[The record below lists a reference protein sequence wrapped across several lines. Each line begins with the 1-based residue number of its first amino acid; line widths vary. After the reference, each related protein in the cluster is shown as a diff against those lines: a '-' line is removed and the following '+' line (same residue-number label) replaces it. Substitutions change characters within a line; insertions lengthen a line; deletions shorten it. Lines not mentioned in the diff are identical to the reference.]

1 MPRFLALLIMLC
13 AATAHAQTFTGEV
26 AKACVPK
33 GEIWSADHEHENVT
47 ERWPREAA
55 KLKGVPLNVAREKDR
70 LRLALDGGKTVELQD
85 CPYGDTGQ
93 QYLFERYDQSGP
105 FYVLTT
111 LEYEDHYYS
120 LVMRQTGKLVKVFGL
135 PVWASDRS
143 KFLSVA
149 CVLHPEVRGELTIYT
164 PATDGIA
171 KEAAFELPCV
181 EQTCAAR
188 WEGAGWISVSCRPWE
203 DDKASDKKKSS
214 DFVLIRGNDGWR
226 KFGR

>member
-1 MPRFLALLIMLC
+1 MLRYLLLAVAVLL
-13 AATAHAQTFTGEV
+13 AFPASAQTLTGEA

-33 GEIWSADHEHENVT
+33 GQIWSADHESENVT

-55 KLKGVPLNVAREKDR
+55 KLKGVQLNVAREKDR
-70 LRLALDGGKTVELQD
+70 LRLPVDGGKTVELQD
-85 CPYGDTGQ
+85 CPYGDTGR
-93 QYLFERYDQSGP
+93 QYLFERYDQAGP

-120 LVMRQTGKLVKVFGL
+120 LAMRQTGKLVKVFGL

-188 WEGAGWISVSCRPWE
+188 WEGAAWISVSCRPRE
-203 DDKASDKKKSS
+203 DDMADKKKNS

>member
-1 MPRFLALLIMLC
+1 MPRVLALLIFLC
-13 AATAHAQTFTGEV
+13 AATGHAQTLTGEA

-33 GEIWSADHEHENVT
+33 GEIWSADHESENVT
-47 ERWPREAA
+47 ERWPREAI
-55 KLKGVPLNVAREKDR
+55 KLKGVPLNVSREKDR
-70 LRLALDGGKTVELQD
+70 LLLAVDGGETVELQD
-85 CPYGDTGQ
+85 CPYGDTGR

-120 LVMRQTGKLVKVFGL
+120 LAMRQTGKLVKVFGL

-149 CVLHPEVRGELTIYT
+149 CVLHPEVRGELTIYA
-164 PATDGIA
+164 PAADGIA

-188 WEGAGWISVSCRPWE
+188 WEGAAWISVSCRPWE
-203 DDKASDKKKSS
+203 DDKTADKKKSS